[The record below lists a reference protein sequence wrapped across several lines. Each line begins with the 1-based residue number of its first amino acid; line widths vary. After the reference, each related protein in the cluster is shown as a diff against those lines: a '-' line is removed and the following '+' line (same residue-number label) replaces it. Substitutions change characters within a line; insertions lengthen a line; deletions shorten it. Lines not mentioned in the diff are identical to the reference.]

1 MKKIIS
7 HRGNLNGPNKKLE
20 NHPQYILQALKKG
33 FEVEIDVWL
42 VNNEL
47 FLGHDKPQ
55 YNVNLDFIKKKKL
68 WCHAKNLDS
77 LQYMMKNDVHCFW
90 HESEKCVITSKNFLW
105 CYPGVFL
112 ENGITVVLNKDKH
125 LKDKKILGICTDYPV
140 EYNNV

>member
-90 HESEKCVITSKNFLW
+90 HENDNCTLTSKGIIWSHPHVIPPPNSIAVKPEIKNHDIKN
-105 CYPGVFL
+105 CYGVCS
-112 ENGITVVLNKDKH
+112 NYIIK
-125 LKDKKILGICTDYPV
+125 Y
-140 EYNNV
+140 